1 MFVCVRVARG
11 GPISVC
17 LCVGGGG
24 GIIEIIFLF
33 PGDGLMTG
41 RARKWGGG
49 YSGNLT
55 YSLRDCFYMCLYG
68 SPAFKVFI
76 TFYLLFGGFLVRR
89 FVIDDLQV

>member
-17 LCVGGGG
+17 LCVGGG

-49 YSGNLT
+49 YSGNLR
-55 YSLRDCFYMCLYG
+55 YSLRDCLTCACMEARPSKCLLRFTY
-68 SPAFKVFI
+68 SSVVFS
-76 TFYLLFGGFLVRR
+76 
-89 FVIDDLQV
+89 